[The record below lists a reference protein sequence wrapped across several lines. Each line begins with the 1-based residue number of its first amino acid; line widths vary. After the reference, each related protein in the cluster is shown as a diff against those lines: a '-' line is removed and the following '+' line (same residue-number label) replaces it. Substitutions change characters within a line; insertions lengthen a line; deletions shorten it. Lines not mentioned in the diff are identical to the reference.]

1 MRWIILLFKA
11 GGGLH
16 CFRIFSAF
24 PLIISRRG
32 GRASALLFTHSKNL
46 MLKQSD
52 CGFLKGASRFGN
64 PSFFFFLLVCPSSQS
79 IIPAVSKPSPRA
91 LLY

>member
-24 PLIISRRG
+24 PLIISQG
-32 GRASALLFTHSKNL
+32 GGHLHRYLHILNSKIL

-52 CGFLKGASRFGN
+52 CGFLKGASRFGI
-64 PSFFFFLLVCPSSQS
+64 PLFFFFVGLSQFLEHYPSC
-79 IIPAVSKPSPRA
+79 
-91 LLY
+91 L